1 MFINV
6 ATEAITAIMITL
18 LLSFDKFCFISIF
31 EQSDFFVLK
40 NGFVLVLFT
49 VAFIDVAGTDF
60 DFVVVVAV
68 VAIVI
73 VDVLG
78 VCVAGANLVIGSWT
92 EKCLVFIILG
102 ISLYPLNLS
111 NFLYAEK
118 QGIGSQY

>member
-1 MFINV
+1 MVFINV

-78 VCVAGANLVIGSWT
+78 VCVAGANLVIGS
-92 EKCLVFIILG
+92 
-102 ISLYPLNLS
+102 
-111 NFLYAEK
+111 
-118 QGIGSQY
+118 